1 MVNLLPQSEKKKLL
15 KMYRLRIGALILVAL
30 FVIEVLTMALFLP
43 AFYVLDSVTKN
54 LADELEQKRH
64 MIPEG
69 ESSAQQELAAIKK
82 EIAILK
88 PSTETID
95 VLPSVILTEIL
106 TQKPDG
112 ISISTVSYARN
123 LKNAAVQMS
132 GHARASEDMLL
143 FQKNLK
149 QNPRVASTQY
159 ANNSFIIKK
168 TDIDFTITVTLK

>member
-1 MVNLLPQSEKKKLL
+1 MVNLLPQPEKKKLL
-15 KMYRLRIGALILVAL
+15 KMYRLRIVALVLVAM
-30 FVIEVLTMALFLP
+30 FVIEILTMVLFLP
-43 AFYVLDSVTKN
+43 AFYVLYSVTKN
-54 LADELEQKRH
+54 LADELDQKRH

-95 VLPSVILTEIL
+95 VLPSVIFTEIF

-112 ISISTVSYARN
+112 IRIGTVSYARN

-132 GHARASEDMLL
+132 GHARTSEDMLL

-168 TDIDFTITVTLK
+168 TDIDFTITITLK

>member
-1 MVNLLPQSEKKKLL
+1 MINLLPQSEKKKLL
-15 KMYRLRIGALILVAL
+15 KMYRFRTLALVFVATL
-30 FVIEVLTMALFLP
+30 VIEVLAVVLFLP
-43 AFYVLDSVTKN
+43 AFYVLDSTTTN
-54 LADELEQKRH
+54 LANELEQKRH

-69 ESSAQQELAAIKK
+69 ESSAQQELAVIKK

-88 PSTETID
+88 PSTETIN
-95 VLPSVILTEIL
+95 VLPSVIFTEIS

-132 GHARASEDMLL
+132 GHARTSEDMLL

-168 TDIDFTITVTLK
+168 TDIDFIMTVSLK